1 MQAYQSSPCPYCG
14 ATWNPPG
21 AQTCA
26 NCRNQLPPPGAAY
39 TPPGY
44 PPAQAPEQ
52 PPAQYSDPNQGYAPP
67 AGYPQPAQPDYSQAP
82 PGYGQPAQP
91 DYGQPQQPDY
101 SQQQQPD
108 YSQQQPDYG
117 QQAQP
122 NYGQPQPDYGQQPPP
137 GYGAPQQGYG
147 YPAPGQPGG
156 PPPGYPGYPAQPGAY
171 QTYPPPAYGAPA
183 PGPAQGQTITI
194 LGQTFTLP
202 FALPFALPALP
213 ALPAAGLSLPK
224 VRLRLNLAPLKPL
237 VFILAAIA
245 VVWVF
250 LNAVVP
256 ALATANLKAADQAVS
271 AVSAHQASIDAALS
285 RAFSSAGK
293 DPMTDLLGAQKGMD
307 ARLASSQA
315 ALDQVKADESTINT
329 VDQHLAWL
337 SPVSG
342 SRSSEIGTA
351 RQHMQAALVPLQKVD
366 QVLTGFVNQ
375 ERQIEQVFASM
386 AVWKTM
392 SDDLAKHDAAGAIA
406 LNPDA
411 QQKLQAATAS
421 AMGPD
426 IPPASG
432 QYTKNFQ
439 SVLDN
444 TEKLAEAV
452 QAKDNAGVAKYT
464 AAMQAALRAQQ
475 FDANGALAWN
485 LKRFQPLLDAYHAG
499 IRALKP

>member
-26 NCRNQLPPPGAAY
+26 NCRNQLPPPEAAY

-44 PPAQAPEQ
+44 APQQPGQPQAPDQ
-52 PPAQYSDPNQGYAPP
+52 PQYPDPNQGYAPQP
-67 AGYPQPAQPDYSQAP
+67 GYPQPAQPEYTPDYGQQP
-82 PGYGQPAQP
+82 QPGYPQP
-91 DYGQPQQPDY
+91 DYGQ
-101 SQQQQPD
+101 
-108 YSQQQPDYG
+108 
-117 QQAQP
+117 
-122 NYGQPQPDYGQQPPP
+122 QPQPDYGQQPQPGYGQPPQPGYGQPPQP
-137 GYGAPQQGYG
+137 GYGAPPPGYG
-147 YPAPGQPGG
+147 YPAQAQPGG
-156 PPPGYPGYPAQPGAY
+156 PQGYPGYPAQPGAY
-171 QTYPPPAYGAPA
+171 PNYQPPTYGAPA
-183 PGPAQGQTITI
+183 PAPAQGQTITI

-202 FALPFALPALP
+202 FELPFALPSLP
-213 ALPAAGLSLPK
+213 AGGLSLPK
-224 VRLRLNLAPLKPL
+224 VRVRVSLAPLKPL
-237 VFILAAIA
+237 IFILAGIA

-256 ALATANLKAADQAVS
+256 VLATSNLKAADQAVS
-271 AVSAHQASIDAALS
+271 SAIGHQAAIDAAIS
-285 RAFSSAGK
+285 RAFSSTGK
-293 DPMTDLLGAQKGMD
+293 DPMTDLPGAQQGMD

-315 ALDQVKADESTINT
+315 ALDQVKADESAIATL
-329 VDQHLAWL
+329 DQHLGWL

-342 SRSSEIGTA
+342 SRSSEIAAA
-351 RQHMQAALVPLQKVD
+351 RHHLEAALVPLQKVD
-366 QVLTGFVNQ
+366 QVLTGFVAQ

-392 SDDLAKHDAAGAIA
+392 SDDLAKKDAAGAIA

-411 QQKLQAATAS
+411 QQKLQTATVS
-421 AMGPD
+421 GQGTD
-426 IPPASG
+426 VPPASV

-464 AAMQAALRAQQ
+464 AAMQAAIRAMQ
-475 FDANGALAWN
+475 FDGNGALAWN

>member
-26 NCRNQLPPPGAAY
+26 NCRNQLPPPQAAY

-44 PPAQAPEQ
+44 APAPGQPQAPDQ
-52 PPAQYSDPNQGYAPP
+52 PQYSDPNQGYAPP
-67 AGYPQPAQPDYSQAP
+67 PGYPQPAQPDYGQAP
-82 PGYGQPAQP
+82 P
-91 DYGQPQQPDY
+91 
-101 SQQQQPD
+101 
-108 YSQQQPDYG
+108 PDYG
-117 QQAQP
+117 QQP
-122 NYGQPQPDYGQQPPP
+122 PPDYGQQPPPNYGQQPPP
-137 GYGAPQQGYG
+137 GYGAPQPGYG

-156 PPPGYPGYPAQPGAY
+156 PPPGYPGYPSQPGAY
-171 QTYPPPAYGAPA
+171 PNYQPPGASYGAP
-183 PGPAQGQTITI
+183 PPTPAQGQTIT
-194 LGQTFTLP
+194 LFGQTFTLP
-202 FALPFALPALP
+202 FELPFALPTLP

-256 ALATANLKAADQAVS
+256 VLATANLKAADQAVS
-271 AVSAHQASIDAALS
+271 AAIAHQASTDAAVS

-293 DPMTDLLGAQKGMD
+293 DPMVDMPGAQKGMD
-307 ARLASSQA
+307 ARLASNQA
-315 ALDQVKADESTINT
+315 ALDQLKADESAITT
-329 VDQHLAWL
+329 VNQHLALL

-342 SRSSEIGTA
+342 SRSSEIAAA
-351 RQHMQAALVPLQKVD
+351 RQRLQAAMVPLQKVE
-366 QVLTGFVNQ
+366 QALTGFVDQ

-386 AVWKTM
+386 VVWKTM

-411 QQKLQAATAS
+411 QQKLQTALTS
-421 AMGPD
+421 SMGSD
-426 IPPASG
+426 IPPASV

-452 QAKDNAGVAKYT
+452 QAKDNAGAAKYT
-464 AAMQAALRAQQ
+464 AAMQAAIRAQQ

-499 IRALKP
+499 IRALKA